1 LFIWGGHPAIGAQ
14 LNSAKQK
21 PFRVFNRGVQKKG
34 LNLNK
39 DARIYIAGHTG
50 LVGSSIC
57 RNLSYEGYSNLLVQS
72 HKELDLCR
80 QKAVEV
86 FFRREKPQFVIMAAA
101 KVGGIWANNTWPAD
115 FIYSNLVIQS
125 NIIQTAWKEGVERLL
140 FLGSSCIYPRDCPQP
155 MKERFLLSGPLE
167 VTNEPY
173 ALAKI
178 AGIKMCQS
186 YNRQHDTRFYSIMPT
201 NLFGPNDNFD
211 LETSHVLPALIRK
224 FHEAKINGKKSVEIW
239 GSGTPRR
246 EFLHVDD
253 LADAC
258 LFIMNLEEERFRSL
272 LAEEFP
278 LINVGWGK
286 DISIGELAALIK
298 KAVGFNG
305 GMVFDAGKPDGTPQ
319 KLLDTSKLNALG
331 WAPRITLEEG
341 IVKTYGWCL
350 ENSVF

>member
-1 LFIWGGHPAIGAQ
+1 MPPEAW
-14 LNSAKQK
+14 K
-21 PFRVFNRGVQKKG
+21 PICNKG
-34 LNLNK
+34 LNLDK
-39 DARIYIAGHTG
+39 DARIYIAGHNG

-57 RNLSYEGYSNLLVQS
+57 RKLSKEGYSNLLVQS

-80 QKAVEV
+80 QNAVED
-86 FFRREKPQFVIMAAA
+86 FFKREKPQFVIMAAA
-101 KVGGIWANNTWPAD
+101 KVGGIWANNTYPAD

-125 NIIQTAWKEGVERLL
+125 NIIQTAWKEGVDRLL

-167 VTNEPY
+167 ATNEPY

-178 AGIKMCQS
+178 AGIKTCQS

-201 NLFGPNDNFD
+201 NLFGPHDNFD

-224 FHEAKINGKKSVEIW
+224 FHEAKINRKESVEIW

-258 LFIMNLEEERFRSL
+258 LFIMNLGEEKFRSL

-286 DISIGELAALIK
+286 DVSIAELAALIK
-298 KAVGFNG
+298 KVVGFNG
-305 GMVFDAGKPDGTPQ
+305 DMVFDTGKPDGTPQ

-331 WAPRITLEEG
+331 WTPKISLEEG
-341 IVKTYGWCL
+341 IVKTYKWCL
-350 ENSVF
+350 ENSVFE